1 MLPCRLR
8 TKLRPMRGILWLTIN
23 RLHTSKYDDKL
34 VQWFAGSTMEIS
46 KQANIGQ
53 LLAEEGNAARV
64 GTVALRY
71 GLEDKPA
78 PIEAI
83 LYGAQHVL
91 IMFSAMVAS
100 PLVIGQLLNL
110 PPELRAA
117 LITGVMLGCGI
128 GTLISTL
135 GVGWVGARLPL
146 LLGAYTVYIGPVV
159 QIAKTES
166 LGAATGALL
175 IGGIALVV
183 ISPIIGKIR
192 GLFPPIVVGSLLII
206 TGLALIKIAMNVA
219 FGVNTPYFG
228 QSITVIFLLA
238 SIVLITVIAALGS
251 RMIRSLSILIAL
263 IVVYISGLVIGL
275 GNFANVAA
283 APWFRVPSLLPYGIA
298 WPGVGGLTTIIIYQ
312 AVAAIYTMTITYA
325 LCAMIN
331 EEPTER
337 RIRGAVAG
345 DGLGSMIA
353 VVFGGVPLISYDQ
366 NVGAISL
373 TGVASRY
380 VVAISGAMLVCMA
393 FLPKIGAVVGMIP
406 PFMLGGT
413 LVFMFGMIVVVGIKI
428 VSQAL
433 EEQRDVLILAASVGL
448 SMVVNMAPAQVFEVF
463 PATMRILAADGIVV
477 GILLAV
483 LLNLAL
489 PAKKQVQRAIA
500 R

>member
-1 MLPCRLR
+1 ME
-8 TKLRPMRGILWLTIN
+8 K
-23 RLHTSKYDDKL
+23 SKPAE
-34 VQWFAGSTMEIS
+34 V
-46 KQANIGQ
+46 GQ
-53 LLAEEGNAARV
+53 LLAEDAPRA
-64 GTVALRY
+64 GTIALRY
-71 GLEDKPA
+71 GLEDKPP
-78 PIEAI
+78 PIAAI
-83 LYGAQHVL
+83 LFGAQHVL

-110 PPELRAA
+110 PAELRAA

-128 GTLISTL
+128 GTLISSL

-159 QIAKTES
+159 QIAKTEG

-175 IGGIALVV
+175 IGGIALLV

-206 TGLALIKIAMNVA
+206 TGLTLIKIAMNVA
-219 FGVNTPYFG
+219 FAVNTPYFG

-238 SIVLITVIAALGS
+238 SIVLITTIAALGN
-251 RMIRSLSILIAL
+251 RMVGSFSILIAL
-263 IVVYISGLVIGL
+263 VAIYIVGLLVGL

-283 APWFRVPSLLPYGIA
+283 APWFRVPSFIPYGIA
-298 WPGVGGLTTIIIYQ
+298 WPSVGGLTTIIIYQ
-312 AVAAIYTMTITYA
+312 LVTAIYTMSITIA
-325 LCAMIN
+325 LCVMIGA
-331 EEPTER
+331 EPTER

-345 DGLGSMIA
+345 DGLGSTIA
-353 VVFGGVPLISYDQ
+353 VIFGGVPLISYDQ

-380 VVAISGAMLVCMA
+380 VVAISGTMLVCMA

-433 EEQRDVLILAASVGL
+433 AEQRDVLILAASVGL
-448 SMVVNMAPAQVFEVF
+448 SMVVNLAPAQVFEVF
-463 PATMRILAADGIVV
+463 PATIRILAADGIVI
-477 GILLAV
+477 GILVAV
-483 LLNLAL
+483 LLNLML
-489 PAKKQVQRAIA
+489 PSKRPAQYAA
-500 R
+500 AG

>member
-1 MLPCRLR
+1 M
-8 TKLRPMRGILWLTIN
+8 IN
-23 RLHTSKYDDKL
+23 RLHTSKYDDRL
-34 VQWFAGSTMEIS
+34 VELFAGSTMEIS

-64 GTVALRY
+64 DAIALRY
-71 GLEDKPA
+71 GLEDKPS

-175 IGGIALVV
+175 IGGVALVV

-219 FGVNTPYFG
+219 FGANTPYFG

-263 IVVYISGLVIGL
+263 IVVYIAGLVIGL

-298 WPGVGGLTTIIIYQ
+298 WPSVGGLTTIIIYQ
-312 AVAAIYTMTITYA
+312 VVAAIYTMTITIA
-325 LCAMIN
+325 LCAMIK

-463 PATMRILAADGIVV
+463 PAAMRILAADGIVV

-483 LLNLAL
+483 LLNLTL
-489 PAKKQVQRAIA
+489 PAKKQIQRAIA